1 MGHNAPVQRPL
12 ILINGTYEATERPAL
27 KLYARYAERIAEAGG
42 LGLLLPPLADPAH
55 LAAALER
62 ADGVLLTG
70 GDDFHTEPLGLGPI
84 HPAAVPTPL
93 AKQEFDLALAR
104 FALERRLPVLG
115 ICYGMQCLG
124 LGAGAR
130 LLQHVPEQWP
140 GVVEHRDSAR
150 HSVSIAAGSKLGAAT
165 GVERLDVVSRHH
177 QALMDVPA
185 PWVVVGRDPEGLVE
199 AIEHS
204 GLDFAVGVQWHPEL
218 SAGEGPHGRL
228 FAAFIAAARLHGT
241 QHAPGRRQEPLSHAS
256 PGPQGSQ
263 GTTSVRSHP

>member
-1 MGHNAPVQRPL
+1 MDHNRRVQRPL
-12 ILINGTYEATERPAL
+12 ILINGTYDAAERPAL
-27 KLYARYAERIAEAGG
+27 KLYTRYAERIAEAGG
-42 LGLLLPPLADPAH
+42 LGLVLPPLADPAH

-70 GDDFHTEPLGLGPI
+70 GDDFHTEPLGRGPT

-104 FALERRLPVLG
+104 LALARGLPVLG

-124 LGAGAR
+124 LGAGAE
-130 LLQHVPEQWP
+130 LIQHIPEQWP

-150 HSVSIAAGSKLGAAT
+150 HPVEILASSKLCAAT
-165 GVERLDVVSRHH
+165 GVARLDVVSRHH
-177 QALMDVPA
+177 QALADVPP

-204 GLDFAVGVQWHPEL
+204 SHDFAVGVQWHPEL
-218 SAGEGPHGRL
+218 SEGDGPHGAL
-228 FAAFIAAARLHGT
+228 FTAFVAAARVWGAK
-241 QHAPGRRQEPLSHAS
+241 HAAAGRQP
-256 PGPQGSQ
+256 GSQ
-263 GTTSVRSHP
+263 HGSNVRTHR